1 MRALPR
7 GAGRRRPKAT
17 RADEADTL
25 ERIPNI
31 GPSLAADLR
40 AIGILQPRQ
49 LRDADPYALYARL
62 ERVSGRRQDPC
73 VADTFIAAV
82 RFMQGGPARPWW
94 DHTAERKRHFA
105 TLGRTRR

>member
-1 MRALPR
+1 MSALPR
-7 GAGRRRPKAT
+7 APARRRSKAS
-17 RADEADTL
+17 RAEDADTL

-31 GPSLAADLR
+31 GPALAADLR
-40 AIGILQPRQ
+40 AIGIRHPRQ

-62 ERVSGRRQDPC
+62 ERATGQRQDPC

-105 TLGRTRR
+105 AIRRTSR